1 MAALQELLDHFG
13 TAVRVH
19 FLISV
24 AIAEDVVTGKLV
36 DIVQLDL
43 ALLAGWSRDWVVLV
57 EDGAIVAQG
66 M

>member
-19 FLISV
+19 FLIGV

-57 EDGAIVAQG
+57 EDGTIVAQG